1 MFHVGSQGRQQCFG
15 ELVCGGDRAG
25 RFRRR
30 WNGGREG
37 FRDGELVV
45 EGCMAAARERENGMG
60 HRIGKGRSLR
70 KTTVLYAVIAAL
82 TALLNVA
89 AWNSSAFSDWYIA
102 HIFPVWV
109 GTYGRVTGLLPFSV
123 GEWLIAAG
131 VVLAALVLLSGI
143 GWLGIVAAAAL
154 RAAFRGGRRRFGE
167 SRAWSDGCKEPGESG
182 AWSDGCKE
190 PGESGAWPDGC
201 KEPGESGAW
210 SDGCKEPGES
220 GAWSKGSREPG
231 ESGSW
236 IRRYGRFSRGLY
248 RFFAWTLLVVCLVM
262 TLNCFILYHASTF
275 SEHYFGEDD
284 NEYGL
289 EELIAV
295 YNMVAEQCNL
305 LADAMERDES
315 GMVLYGGSLG
325 EDGTLLD
332 MEDMARELM
341 GKLGEEYPRLDGFY
355 PRPKALLSSDFMCQQ
370 YMQGYYFPFSMEAN
384 YNDVMHILN
393 KPATMCHELA
403 HLRGYIYEDEANFIG
418 YLACVQSED
427 AFFRY
432 AGYLSV
438 LTYLNNDLYKAWKE
452 ERAAFE
458 EAAAV
463 TEPVVVEARVWE
475 DNIFVVQ
482 KEWDRINGKALID
495 TEIVVKAADVFID
508 TNLKVNGVADGKVSY
523 SHVVRLLLQYYRYHP
538 VA

>member
-1 MFHVGSQGRQQCFG
+1 MGGVFRGACVR
-15 ELVCGGDRAG
+15 GDRAG

-82 TALLNVA
+82 TVLLNVA

-167 SRAWSDGCKEPGESG
+167 SGAWSDGCKEPGESG
-182 AWSDGCKE
+182 AWSDGCK
-190 PGESGAWPDGC
+190 
-201 KEPGESGAW
+201 
-210 SDGCKEPGES
+210 
-220 GAWSKGSREPG
+220 EPG

-305 LADAMERDES
+305 LADAMERD
-315 GMVLYGGSLG
+315 
-325 EDGTLLD
+325 D
-332 MEDMARELM
+332 R
-341 GKLGEEYPRLDGFY
+341 K
-355 PRPKALLSSDFMCQQ
+355 
-370 YMQGYYFPFSMEAN
+370 
-384 YNDVMHILN
+384 
-393 KPATMCHELA
+393 
-403 HLRGYIYEDEANFIG
+403 
-418 YLACVQSED
+418 
-427 AFFRY
+427 
-432 AGYLSV
+432 SV
-438 LTYLNNDLYKAWKE
+438 
-452 ERAAFE
+452 
-458 EAAAV
+458 V
-463 TEPVVVEARVWE
+463 
-475 DNIFVVQ
+475 
-482 KEWDRINGKALID
+482 
-495 TEIVVKAADVFID
+495 
-508 TNLKVNGVADGKVSY
+508 
-523 SHVVRLLLQYYRYHP
+523 
-538 VA
+538 